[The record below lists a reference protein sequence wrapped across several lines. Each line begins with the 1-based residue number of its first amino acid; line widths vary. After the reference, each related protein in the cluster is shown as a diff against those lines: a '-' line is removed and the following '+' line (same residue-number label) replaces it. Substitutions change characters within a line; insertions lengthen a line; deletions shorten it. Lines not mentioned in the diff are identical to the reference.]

1 MSIIDEVRELQD
13 FLIKTRR
20 TIHQNPELGFEEIET
35 AALICTELDSLHIPY
50 TKEIAITG
58 IIGIIEGKKGPGKTL
73 LLRAD
78 MDALPLPEDTNLEFK
93 SKNNG
98 VFHACGH
105 DSHVAC
111 LLTTAKLLKKHENDW
126 AGKVMLVFQ
135 PAEEGSMVYDPT
147 GKISGGAL
155 PMIMEAGDILGN
167 KDNPKIDGALALHVI
182 SSPHPRDALGKIG
195 IEDGPF
201 TGSSDELH
209 VTIKG
214 KGGHASAPHTAV
226 DPVYVASQVNVAIQ
240 GWLTRTL
247 NPMEPVV
254 ITFGKIM
261 GGHRH
266 NIISEICEMDG
277 TLRTLNEE
285 IRDKVLGGIGEF
297 ISDIAKA
304 YGATADVTIM
314 RGYPVGHNSKKM
326 NDLIRESVAEL
337 YGNEA
342 IFDYGAIL
350 GSEDFFEFGF
360 RNRIPIAMFWLGGSN
375 AEKNM
380 IHENHSNYFDY
391 DEEALVIGTSVLFST
406 ALKFLNS

>member
-1 MSIIDEVRELQD
+1 MSIIDEVRELED

-20 TIHQNPELGFEEIET
+20 IIHQNPELGFEEKET
-35 AALICTELDSLHIPY
+35 AALICKELDNLNIPY

-58 IIGIIEGKKGPGKTL
+58 VIGIIEGKKGSGKTL

-93 SKNNG
+93 SNNNG
-98 VFHACGH
+98 IFHACGH

-111 LLTTAKLLKKHENDW
+111 LLTTAKLLKKHENDF

-155 PMIMEAGDILGN
+155 PMIMEAGDIIGN

-182 SSPHPRDALGKIG
+182 SSPHPRDVLGKIG

-201 TGSSDELH
+201 TGSSDELL
-209 VTIKG
+209 VKIKG

-226 DPVYVASQVNVAIQ
+226 DPVYIASQVNVALQ

-247 NPMEPVV
+247 NPMKPVV
-254 ITFGKIM
+254 ITFGKIV
-261 GGHRH
+261 GGLRN
-266 NIISEICEMDG
+266 NIISETCEMEG
-277 TLRTLNEE
+277 TLRTLDEDV
-285 IRDKVLGGIGEF
+285 RDQILGGIGEF
-297 ISDIAKA
+297 VSGIAEA
-304 YGATADVTIM
+304 YGAQAEVTIM
-314 RGYPVGHNSKKM
+314 RGYPVGHNSKEM
-326 NDLIRESVAEL
+326 NDLIRESVTEL

-342 IFDYGAIL
+342 IYDYGAIL

-360 RNRIPIAMFWLGGSN
+360 RNKVPIAMFWLGGSN
-375 AEKNM
+375 VDKGM
-380 IHENHSNYFDY
+380 VHENHSNYFDY
-391 DEEALVIGTSVLFST
+391 DEEALVIGTAVLFST
-406 ALKFLNS
+406 TMKFLAS